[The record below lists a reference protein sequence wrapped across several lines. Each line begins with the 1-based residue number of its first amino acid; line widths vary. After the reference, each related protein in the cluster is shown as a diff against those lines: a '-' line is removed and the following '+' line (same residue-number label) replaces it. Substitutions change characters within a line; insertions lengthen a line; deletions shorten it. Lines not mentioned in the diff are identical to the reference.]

1 MDSLF
6 VEQFMNG
13 IQFGMLLFLMAAGL
27 TLIFGIMDF
36 INLAHGSLFMI
47 GAYLSAAFQVMT
59 GSFLLA
65 IPLVLLAAFVVGA
78 VLERTLIRRLY
89 ASGHLRQVLA
99 TFGLILMANETV
111 IMIWGVQ
118 PQFST
123 MPAFLEGQ
131 VHMFG
136 VPYSSYRLA
145 VILAG
150 AAVALG
156 LYLLV
161 ARTRLGML
169 IRAGATNRAMVQML
183 GVDIRLIYLLVF
195 ALGALLAALAG
206 AIAAP
211 ILSVQPGMGERILI
225 QVFVVII
232 IGGLGSIR
240 GSFVA
245 ALLVGIIDTVGR
257 AYLRDILGAFLSPTA
272 ASEAGP
278 ALASMLIYILM
289 AAILVVRPQ
298 GLFPVGRRT

>member
-6 VEQFMNG
+6 VEQLMNG
-13 IQFGMLLFLMAAGL
+13 VQFGMLLFLMAAGL

-36 INLAHGSLFMI
+36 INLAHGALFMI

-65 IPLVLLAAFVVGA
+65 IPLALLAAFLIGA
-78 VLERTLIRRLY
+78 VLERSIVRRLY
-89 ASGHLRQVLA
+89 TSGHLRQVLA

-131 VHMFG
+131 VNLFG

-150 AAVALG
+150 GAVALG

-161 ARTRLGML
+161 VRTRLGML
-169 IRAGATNRAMVQML
+169 IRAGATNRTMVQML
-183 GVDIRLIYLLVF
+183 GVDIRTIYLLVF

-206 AIAAP
+206 AIAGP

-245 ALLVGIIDTVGR
+245 ALLVGTIDTVGR